1 MNLYQNKFEFKII
14 IIAIAFLIGFSSL
27 YYTNTL
33 VQKLVQRE
41 KEQINLFG
49 KALRYMLDKENE
61 EPSRFIL
68 EEIVKVNTSIPTI
81 ATDEED
87 NILLDK
93 NLHTENMSNEEKQI
107 YLEKELLRMKE
118 EFPPI
123 KVTISDTRYN
133 LIYYRSSD
141 LIYQLKY
148 YPYAQLS
155 VIAIFGLLTYLAF
168 SYSRRAE
175 QNRVWVGLAK
185 ETAHQLG
192 TPISSLMA
200 WVEYLKTEKKWDEGI
215 LEEISKDT
223 QRLEIIATRFSN
235 IGSQTAL
242 VKENIGLVV
251 QEIVDYLRP
260 RLSSKISIDITNYLP
275 NQTMVKLNRY
285 LFEWVIE
292 NLLKNAVDAM
302 GGAGK
307 IHIEMRMSAKEKN
320 IFIDVSDTG
329 KGIATTKI
337 KKVFEPGFTT
347 KKRGWGLGLTLAK
360 RIIEEYHHGRIF
372 VKSSEIDKGTKFRII
387 LKP

>member
-1 MNLYQNKFEFKII
+1 MNVYQNKFRFKV
-14 IIAIAFLIGFSSL
+14 AIVVVAFLIGFTSL

-81 ATDEED
+81 ATDEDD

-93 NLHTENMSNEEKQI
+93 NLHTENMSNEEKQL
-107 YLEKELLRMKE
+107 YLEKELLRMKA

-123 KVTISDTRYN
+123 KVAISDTRYN

-200 WVEYLKTEKKWDEGI
+200 WVEYLKTEKKWDESI
-215 LEEISKDT
+215 LEEITKDT
-223 QRLEIIATRFSN
+223 NRLEIIAARFSN

-242 VKENIGLVV
+242 AKENISQVI
-251 QEIVDYLRP
+251 QEIVEYLRP

-275 NQTMVKLNRY
+275 NQTMVRLNRY

-302 GGAGK
+302 GGVGK
-307 IHIEMRMSAKEKN
+307 IHIEMRMSVKEKN
-320 IFIDVSDTG
+320 IFIDISDTG
-329 KGIATTKI
+329 KGIAPAKI
-337 KKVFEPGFTT
+337 KRVFDPGFTT

-360 RIIEEYHHGRIF
+360 RIIEEYHNGKIF
-372 VKSSEIDKGTKFRII
+372 VKSSEIDKGTKFRIV

>member
-1 MNLYQNKFEFKII
+1 MNIYQNKFKFKVAIVI
-14 IIAIAFLIGFSSL
+14 IAFLIGFASL

-49 KALRYMLDKENE
+49 KALRYMLDRENE

-68 EEIVKVNTSIPTI
+68 EEIIKTNTSIPTI
-81 ATDEED
+81 ATDEDD
-87 NILLDK
+87 NILIYK
-93 NLHTENMSNEEKQI
+93 NLHIENMNNEEKQL
-107 YLEKELLRMKE
+107 YLEKELLRMKA

-200 WVEYLKTEKKWDEGI
+200 WVEYLKTEKKWDENI
-215 LEEISKDT
+215 IAEIDKDT
-223 QRLEIIATRFSN
+223 KRLEIIAARFSN
-235 IGSQTAL
+235 IGSQTSL
-242 VKENIGLVV
+242 SKENIYQVIK
-251 QEIVDYLRP
+251 EIVDYLRP

-275 NQTMVKLNRY
+275 NQTMVRLNRY

-302 GGAGK
+302 GGIGK
-307 IHIEMRMSAKEKN
+307 IHIEMRMSVKEKKV
-320 IFIDVSDTG
+320 FIDVSDTG
-329 KGIATTKI
+329 KGIAPNKI
-337 KKVFEPGFTT
+337 KKVFEPGYTT

-360 RIIEEYHHGRIF
+360 RIIEEYHNGKIF
-372 VKSSEIDKGTKFRII
+372 VKSSEIDKGTKFRIV

>member
-1 MNLYQNKFEFKII
+1 MNLYQNKFEFKIVI
-14 IIAIAFLIGFSSL
+14 VVFAFLIGFASL

-81 ATDEED
+81 ATDEDD

-93 NLHTENMSNEEKQI
+93 NLHTEQMGNEERQL
-107 YLEKELLRMKE
+107 YLEKELLRMKA

-123 KVTISDTRYN
+123 KVAISDTRYN

-200 WVEYLKTEKKWDEGI
+200 WVEYLKTEKKWDESI
-215 LEEISKDT
+215 LEEITKDT
-223 QRLEIIATRFSN
+223 NRLEIIAARFSN

-242 VKENIGLVV
+242 AKENIAQVI

-275 NQTMVKLNRY
+275 NQTTVKLNRY

-302 GGAGK
+302 GGVGK
-307 IHIEMRMSAKEKN
+307 IHIEMRMSAKEKS
-320 IFIDVSDTG
+320 IFIDVNDTG
-329 KGIATTKI
+329 KGIASAKI
-337 KKVFEPGFTT
+337 KKVFDPGFTT

-360 RIIEEYHHGRIF
+360 RIIEEYHHGKIF
-372 VKSSEIDKGTKFRII
+372 VKSSEIDKGTKFRIV

>member
-1 MNLYQNKFEFKII
+1 MNIYQNKFKFKVAIVI
-14 IIAIAFLIGFSSL
+14 IAFLIGFASL

-49 KALRYMLDKENE
+49 KALRYMLDRENE

-68 EEIVKVNTSIPTI
+68 EEIIKTNTSIPTI
-81 ATDEED
+81 ATDEDD
-87 NILLDK
+87 NILIYK
-93 NLHTENMSNEEKQI
+93 NLHIENMNNEEKQL
-107 YLEKELLRMKE
+107 YLEKELLRMKA

-175 QNRVWVGLAK
+175 QNRIWVGLAK

-200 WVEYLKTEKKWDEGI
+200 WVEYLKTEKKWDENI
-215 LEEISKDT
+215 IAEIDKDT
-223 QRLEIIATRFSN
+223 KRLEIIAARFSN
-235 IGSQTAL
+235 IGSQTSL
-242 VKENIGLVV
+242 SKENIYQVIK
-251 QEIVDYLRP
+251 EIVDYLRP

-275 NQTMVKLNRY
+275 NQTMVRLNRY

-302 GGAGK
+302 GGIGK
-307 IHIEMRMSAKEKN
+307 IHIEMRMSVKEKKV
-320 IFIDVSDTG
+320 FIDVSDTG
-329 KGIATTKI
+329 KGIAPNKI
-337 KKVFEPGFTT
+337 KKVFEPGYTT

-360 RIIEEYHHGRIF
+360 RIIEEYHNGKIF
-372 VKSSEIDKGTKFRII
+372 VKSSEIDKGTKFRIV

>member
-1 MNLYQNKFEFKII
+1 MNLYQNKFEFKIVI
-14 IIAIAFLIGFSSL
+14 VIIAFLIGFASL

-81 ATDEED
+81 ATDEDD

-93 NLHTENMSNEEKQI
+93 NLHTENMSNEEKQL
-107 YLEKELLRMKE
+107 YLEKELLRMKA

-123 KVTISDTRYN
+123 KVAISDTRYN

-200 WVEYLKTEKKWDEGI
+200 WVEYLKAEKKWDESV
-215 LEEISKDT
+215 LEEITKDT
-223 QRLEIIATRFSN
+223 NRLQIIAARFSN
-235 IGSQTAL
+235 IGSQTTLVRENIAL
-242 VKENIGLVV
+242 VI

-260 RLSSKISIDITNYLP
+260 RLSSKITIDITNYLP
-275 NQTMVKLNRY
+275 NQTTVKLNRY

-302 GGAGK
+302 GGVGK
-307 IHIEMRMSAKEKN
+307 IHIEMRMSTKEKS

-329 KGIATTKI
+329 KGIASAKI
-337 KKVFEPGFTT
+337 KKVFEPGYTT

-360 RIIEEYHHGRIF
+360 RIIEEYHRGKIF
-372 VKSSEIDKGTKFRII
+372 VKSSEIDKGTKFRIV

>member
-1 MNLYQNKFEFKII
+1 MNLYQNKFEFKIVI
-14 IIAIAFLIGFSSL
+14 VIIAFLIGFASL

-81 ATDEED
+81 ATDEDD

-93 NLHTENMSNEEKQI
+93 NLHTEGMNSEEKQL
-107 YLEKELLRMKE
+107 YLEKELLRMKA

-123 KVTISDTRYN
+123 KVAISDTRYN

-192 TPISSLMA
+192 TPISSLIA
-200 WVEYLKTEKKWDEGI
+200 WVEYLKTEKKWDESI
-215 LEEISKDT
+215 LEEITKDT
-223 QRLEIIATRFSN
+223 NRLEIIAARFSN

-242 VKENIGLVV
+242 VKENIGQVV

-302 GGAGK
+302 GGVGK
-307 IHIEMRMSAKEKN
+307 IHIEMRMSAKEKSV
-320 IFIDVSDTG
+320 FIDVSDTG
-329 KGIATTKI
+329 KGIAAAKI
-337 KKVFEPGFTT
+337 KRVFEPGFTT

-360 RIIEEYHHGRIF
+360 RIIEEYHHGKIF
-372 VKSSEIDKGTKFRII
+372 VKSSEIDKGTKFRIV

>member
-1 MNLYQNKFEFKII
+1 MNLYQNKFEFKIFI
-14 IIAIAFLIGFSSL
+14 LAVAFLISFISL

-81 ATDEED
+81 ATDEDD

-93 NLHTENMSNEEKQI
+93 NLHTENMGNEEKQL
-107 YLEKELLRMKE
+107 YLEKELLKMKA

-123 KVTISDTRYN
+123 KVAISDTRYN

-200 WVEYLKTEKKWDEGI
+200 WIEYLKTEKKWDESI
-215 LEEISKDT
+215 LEEIAKDT
-223 QRLEIIATRFSN
+223 KRLEIIAARFSN
-235 IGSQTAL
+235 IGSQTTLA
-242 VKENIGLVV
+242 KENIGMVI
-251 QEIVDYLRP
+251 QEIVEYLSP
-260 RLSSKISIDITNYLP
+260 RLSSKISIDISNYLP
-275 NQTMVKLNRY
+275 NQTSVKLNRY

-302 GGAGK
+302 SGVGK
-307 IHIEMRMSAKEKN
+307 IHIEMRISAKEKN
-320 IFIDVSDTG
+320 IFIDISDTG
-329 KGIATTKI
+329 KGIASAKI
-337 KKVFEPGFTT
+337 KKVFDPGFTT

-360 RIIEEYHHGRIF
+360 RIIEEYHYGKIF
-372 VKSSEIDKGTKFRII
+372 VKSSEIDKGTKFRIV